1 MGNASTMV
9 EEFIQ
14 ALEEEIR
21 AIKTG
26 RGGGVVKLFNG
37 RFVRQAA
44 DFFIYIFHLENFLV
58 VLEDSPAEIEIHGR
72 NYHAQVLST
81 RSLEVEI
88 GLDQSFG
95 PHVAEARL
103 KTNLWYLLELLKK
116 KFLEVKEVM

>member
-44 DFFIYIFHLENFLV
+44 DFFIYIFHLENFLA
-58 VLEDSPAEIEIHGR
+58 VLEDSPADI
-72 NYHAQVLST
+72 
-81 RSLEVEI
+81 
-88 GLDQSFG
+88 
-95 PHVAEARL
+95 
-103 KTNLWYLLELLKK
+103 
-116 KFLEVKEVM
+116 